1 MVATIFGPC
10 GKNLLMI
17 LVACSPSIFRIL
29 TSMGTIV
36 AGPALQ
42 GLDGLDA
49 VGGPVRPAAQA
60 RA

>member
-1 MVATIFGPC
+1 MDTILRAPRSELADASRLPPI
-10 GKNLLMI
+10 LLLHPPI
-17 LVACSPSIFRIL
+17 HEH
-29 TSMGTIV
+29 T
-36 AGPALQ
+36 AGPALP